1 MKIYERQ
8 AKKTDEEIRKV
19 NKMVAGIN
27 DGFSRM
33 TEGFAIASIEEIF
46 KKQKMYIDITFSR
59 TKKRKKGKEPGIRP
73 AQFSQRRKMVRMSWQ

>member
-33 TEGFAIASIEEIF
+33 TEGFAIASI
-46 KKQKMYIDITFSR
+46 S
-59 TKKRKKGKEPGIRP
+59 
-73 AQFSQRRKMVRMSWQ
+73 V